1 MNQFLSTIK
10 KFFTIAELR
19 KKILFTAAIFA
30 FYRLLAHIPV
40 PGIDTAQLGALFSQ
54 NQLLGL
60 LDLFSGGTLANFSI
74 IALGLSPYI
83 NASIIMQLLGMIIPK
98 LEELQKEGESGR
110 SILNQYTR
118 LITVPLGVV
127 QSWQNQQR

>member
-19 KKILFTAAIFA
+19 KKILFTLAIFA

-40 PGIDTAQLGALFSQ
+40 PGIDTTQLNALFSQ

-60 LDLFSGGTLANFSI
+60 LDIFSLQLFDIYVKISSTYLNHK
-74 IALGLSPYI
+74 SPYT
-83 NASIIMQLLGMIIPK
+83 
-98 LEELQKEGESGR
+98 
-110 SILNQYTR
+110 Y
-118 LITVPLGVV
+118 
-127 QSWQNQQR
+127 